1 MELRNALADAPDLEI
16 VWVMAKRQLSP
27 RALRF
32 VDDYGLR
39 ERIHFWVDPDSI
51 AIDRLGIRRPNPLP
65 IEVGVPHPTTLLLD
79 RDGIVR
85 FADVR
90 EDFHVWLDPEVVK
103 EAFAGLPR
111 ASAQ

>member
-1 MELRNALADAPDLEI
+1 
-16 VWVMAKRQLSP
+16 MAKRQWNA

-39 ERIHFWVDPDSI
+39 SRVHFWADPESR
-51 AIDRLGIRRPNPLP
+51 AIDALGLRRPDPEP
-65 IEVGVPHPTTLLLD
+65 IEEGVPHPTTLLLD

-90 EDFHVWLDPEVVK
+90 EDFRLWLDPAVLR
-103 EAFAGLPR
+103 EALARLE
-111 ASAQ
+111 

>member
-1 MELRNALADAPDLEI
+1 MAERQWNA
-16 VWVMAKRQLSP
+16 

-39 ERIHFWVDPDSI
+39 SRIHFWADPESR
-51 AIDRLGIRRPNPLP
+51 AIDALGLRRPNPEP
-65 IEVGVPHPTTLLLD
+65 IEEGVPHPTTLLLD

-90 EDFHVWLDPEVVK
+90 EDFRIWLDPAVLK
-103 EAFAGLPR
+103 EALAKLR
-111 ASAQ
+111 